1 MCSETAA
8 FGNSACWAADALGN
22 NTKTFCLFCLY
33 FSRYC
38 RTFAARK
45 YIIMYMRKYVLD
57 LRVTSLVPHG
67 ERFLLLTATNP
78 AGRLPEMCPGQF
90 AQLRID
96 DSKETFLRRPISIHH
111 VDYEDNEVSFLVQK
125 VGKGTASLWQKQPG
139 STLNVI
145 LPLGK
150 GFTMPNSPKDRALLV
165 GGGVGIAPLLFLG
178 EEMQRKGIRPTFLL
192 GARSKSDLI
201 RLDAYRA
208 CGDVYVTTE
217 DGSEG
222 EKGFVT
228 QHSILCNEKFDSIAI
243 CGPKPMMMAMASYA
257 KQTHTPCE
265 VSLENMMACGLGACL
280 CCVEETIDGNVCVCK
295 EGPVFDVE
303 KLKW

>member
-1 MCSETAA
+1 
-8 FGNSACWAADALGN
+8 
-22 NTKTFCLFCLY
+22 
-33 FSRYC
+33 
-38 RTFAARK
+38 
-45 YIIMYMRKYVLD
+45 MRKYVLD
-57 LRVTSLVPHG
+57 LQVTSAEALS
-67 ERFLLLTATNP
+67 ERYLLLTATDP

-96 DSKETFLRRPISIHH
+96 ESQETFLRRPISLHS
-111 VDYEDNEVSFLVQK
+111 VDYEKNEVGFLIQK
-125 VGKGTASLWQKQPG
+125 VGAGTASLWQKKPG

-145 LPLGK
+145 LPLGR
-150 GFTMPNSPKDRALLV
+150 GFTMPEQPEQKFLLV
-165 GGGVGIAPLLFLG
+165 GGGVGIAPLLFMG
-178 EEMQRKGIRPTFLL
+178 QEMRRKGIRPTFLL
-192 GARSKSDLI
+192 GARSKSDLL

-208 CGDVYVTTE
+208 LGDVYVTTE

-228 QHSILCNEKFDSIAI
+228 HHSILQAETFQRIAV

-257 KQTHTPCE
+257 RSKKIPCE

-280 CCVEETIDGNVCVCK
+280 CCVEETTDGNVCVCK
-295 EGPVFDVE
+295 EGPVFEVD

>member
-1 MCSETAA
+1 
-8 FGNSACWAADALGN
+8 
-22 NTKTFCLFCLY
+22 
-33 FSRYC
+33 
-38 RTFAARK
+38 
-45 YIIMYMRKYVLD
+45 MRKYVLD
-57 LRVTSLVPHG
+57 LRVTRAEPLS
-67 ERFLLLTATNP
+67 ERYLLLAATNP
-78 AGRLPEMCPGQF
+78 TGSLPEMRPGQF

-111 VDYEDNEVSFLVQK
+111 VDFEQNEIAFLIQK
-125 VGKGTASLWQKQPG
+125 VGRGTASLWEKRPG
-139 STLNVI
+139 TTLNAI

-150 GFTMPNSPKDRALLV
+150 GFTMPRSPKQRVLLV
-165 GGGVGIAPLLFLG
+165 GGGVGIAPLLFMG
-178 EEMQRKGIRPTFLL
+178 EEMRKMGTQPTFLL
-192 GARSKSDLI
+192 GARTKSDLL

-208 CGDVYVTTE
+208 CGTVYVTTE

-228 QHSILCNEKFDSIAI
+228 QHSILQREKFDSIAV

-257 KQTHTPCE
+257 KQTGTVCE
-265 VSLENMMACGLGACL
+265 VSLENVMACGLGACL
-280 CCVEETIDGNVCVCK
+280 CCVEETKDGNVCVCK